1 MLSSKLPKSIRLQSL
16 QVGYSQVKSNVLS
29 RIEKGIRCC
38 SQLQKHE
45 LVQWISYWQ
54 RLSRRDASWLNSP
67 LFYVAVRYWAAAS
80 LLSAYNQLFQ
90 RCTMKVYYVK
100 KEVSRASSREQI
112 NRGTTLSLYEVQTP
126 SYAIAS
132 RYILSRCRCSLV
144 LIIARVSCWWSFFL
158 CDDFFF
164 RFITI
169 LYYLNDVEEGGQTAF
184 LIADNTTTTPDVSNK
199 QTNKQT
205 MTSWTVLTWT
215 LHEGTHPLKSNGRNR
230 NVDWY
235 LVELRVQRGKSHKDT
250 AN

>member
-1 MLSSKLPKSIRLQSL
+1 M
-16 QVGYSQVKSNVLS
+16 
-29 RIEKGIRCC
+29 
-38 SQLQKHE
+38 
-45 LVQWISYWQ
+45 
-54 RLSRRDASWLNSP
+54 
-67 LFYVAVRYWAAAS
+67 RYWAAAS

-184 LIADNTTTTPDVSNK
+184 LIADNTTTTPDVSKK